1 MLDCWSRP
9 AIIEPDQVP
18 IVAKDFPR
26 FTTPSQLSFDAR
38 LLVPAPAGA
47 KDHTLLRI
55 LHLIYDTHYMIS
67 YAQVYNHIARGEHAH
82 ILIQLD
88 A

>member
-47 KDHTLLRI
+47 IGPLLSM
-55 LHLIYDTHYMIS
+55 HLIYDTHYMIS